1 MTAYT
6 VAQSRPDGSA
16 HLSADG
22 KFTLCHWRI
31 RGGWLVFVATAPLS
45 ALSFYGAHQCPR
57 AAAPPPSLRRQN
69 NCHRCGVLLA
79 RAPAAGRG
87 DICGWCEME
96 KPQ

>member
-16 HLSADG
+16 
-22 KFTLCHWRI
+22 
-31 RGGWLVFVATAPLS
+31 
-45 ALSFYGAHQCPR
+45 
-57 AAAPPPSLRRQN
+57 RRQN